1 LRLSTSLI
9 AAGAATA
16 LSALVAA
23 SPVLAQSGQGSAG
36 GAENLPAGAATSD
49 QPSAEPEAQ
58 PSIQSS
64 LGPYGDPGGFRADL
78 QGRGI
83 TYSFTYIG
91 ETFGVASGGQRRGGI
106 YEGRLDGQLDLDL
119 DKLLGWKGA
128 TFHTNFYQIHGHGLS
143 RYYLGNLFTTSSI
156 EALSSTRLFE
166 LWVEQKLLDDKLAIR
181 VGQLAADTEFITSQY
196 GGLFVN
202 ATYGWPA
209 ITGSNLPSGG
219 PAYPLATPG
228 ARVKW
233 QATDQLTLMG
243 AIFNGDPAG
252 NGPGDPQI
260 NNPSGTE
267 FRLRDPAF
275 LIGEAAYSYNQGK
288 DDSGLPGTIKL
299 GAWHHLGR
307 FDHQRFA
314 APTPDAP
321 ALLLADPSSSGV
333 ARRLRGNSGIY
344 AVFDQLLYREAGSK
358 DQGLGMFARVS
369 ASPNDRNLI
378 SFYADGGLTYK
389 GLFPNRPD
397 DTMGVSVAYARISS
411 AARGFD
417 ADTAFFNPDTF
428 NPIRS
433 SEAML
438 EVTYQA
444 QIVPGWT
451 VQPDFQYIRRPGA
464 NVLNPRSPSP
474 EVVKDAAIV
483 GLRTTIRY

>member
-1 LRLSTSLI
+1 MAHLFLSTTLLC
-9 AAGAATA
+9 ATFLVGAVEARA
-16 LSALVAA
+16 
-23 SPVLAQSGQGSAG
+23 QGSAG
-36 GAENLPAGAATSD
+36 GVESLPAGPTTSD
-49 QPSAEPEAQ
+49 GPSNEPEAL
-58 PSIQSS
+58 PSIQTS
-64 LGPYGDPGGFRADL
+64 LGPYGDPGGLRTML
-78 QGRGI
+78 QSRGI

-91 ETFGVASGGQRRGGI
+91 ETLGVASGGQRRGGI
-106 YEGRLDGQLDLDL
+106 YTGRLDGQLDVDL
-119 DKLLGWKGA
+119 DKVLGWKGA

-143 RYYLGNLFTTSSI
+143 RYYLGNLFTVSGI

-166 LWVEQKLLDDKLAIR
+166 LWVEQKLWEDKLALR

-209 ITGSNLPSGG
+209 ITGANLPSGG
-219 PAYPLATPG
+219 PSYPLATPG

-233 QATDQLTLMG
+233 QATDQLTLLG

-275 LIGEAAYSYNQGK
+275 LIGEAAYSYNQGR
-288 DDSGLPGTIKL
+288 DDAGLPGTIKL
-299 GAWHHLGR
+299 GGWHHLGR
-307 FDHQRFA
+307 FDHQRLA
-314 APTPDAP
+314 APTPDASSP
-321 ALLLADPSSSGV
+321 LLGDPSSSGT
-333 ARRLRGNSGIY
+333 ARRLRGNSGLY
-344 AVFDQLLYREAGSK
+344 AVLDQLIYREPGTK

-369 ASPNDRNLI
+369 GSPGDRNLI

-389 GLFPNRPD
+389 GLLPNRAD
-397 DTMGVSVAYARISS
+397 DTFGVSMAYAQISS
-411 AARGFD
+411 AARGLD
-417 ADTAFFNPDTF
+417 ADMAFFNPDAF

-433 SEAML
+433 SEAL
-438 EVTYQA
+438 IEVTYQA

-451 VQPDFQYIRRPGA
+451 VQPDFQYIWRPGGR
-464 NVLNPRSPSP
+464 VLNPRAAAP
-474 EVVKDAAIV
+474 EVTRDAAIV

>member
-1 LRLSTSLI
+1 MTRFLLATTLVC
-9 AAGAATA
+9 AALLVGTAEGSAQGA
-16 LSALVAA
+16 
-23 SPVLAQSGQGSAG
+23 QGSAG
-36 GAENLPAGAATSD
+36 GADNLPGGPQTSD

-64 LGPYGDPGGFRADL
+64 LGPFGDPGGFRADL

-181 VGQLAADTEFITSQY
+181 VGQLAADTEFLTSQY

-288 DDSGLPGTIKL
+288 DDTGLPGTIKL

-307 FDHQRFA
+307 FDDQRFA
-314 APTPDAP
+314 APTPEAP

-333 ARRLRGNSGIY
+333 ARRLRGDSGIY
-344 AVFDQLLYREAGSK
+344 AVFDQLIYREAGSK

-411 AARGFD
+411 AARAFD
-417 ADTAFFNPDTF
+417 ADTAYFNPDTF

-464 NVLNPRSPSP
+464 NVLNPRASSP